1 MASIGDEGDAL
12 QKLIEAARDLRM
24 GTIEHE
30 TAKRCVAWVL
40 GKQEILIEVAGVRLN
55 AWLSETLW
63 LTVNVS
69 VTQGWDSATERALYA
84 SLKRTRRL
92 TAMLV
97 IAEWAEIRALCAQ
110 QSRENACLT
119 N

>member
-1 MASIGDEGDAL
+1 MATINDEGGAL
-12 QKLIEAARDLRM
+12 RRLIEAARDARV
-24 GTIEHE
+24 GTLAHE
-30 TAKRCVAWVL
+30 TAKRRVAWVL
-40 GKQEILIEVAGVRLN
+40 GKQEILVEAAGVQLN

-69 VTQGWDSATERALYA
+69 VTQGWDSATEQALYA

-97 IAEWAEIRALCAQ
+97 LAEWAEIRALCAQ
-110 QSRENACLT
+110 QGRENACLT

>member
-1 MASIGDEGDAL
+1 MATIGDDSSAL
-12 QKLIEAARDLRM
+12 RRLIEAARGVRV
-24 GTIEHE
+24 GTREHE
-30 TAKRCVAWVL
+30 AAQRRVAWVL
-40 GKQEILIEVAGVRLN
+40 GKQEILVEVAGVRLN

-69 VTQGWDSATERALYA
+69 VTRGWDSDTEKALYA
-84 SLKRTRRL
+84 SVKRTRRI

-97 IAEWAEIRALCAQ
+97 MAEWADIRALCAQ
-110 QSRENACLT
+110 QGRENAHLT